1 MILIWRGLGFWV
13 PLIPF
18 ISLILDIFVF
28 KSVFVF
34 TFSATVVG
42 YLLITYYGFKL
53 NKNPIKKYKN
63 VKTGEIFEVKEPHEF
78 FFIPMQYWSIGG
90 LSIVGL
96 IWGIQLLKHIGTFF

>member
-1 MILIWRGLGFWV
+1 MILIWRGLGFWI

-18 ISLILDIFVF
+18 VSLLLDVLVF
-28 KSVFVF
+28 KTVFVF
-34 TFSATVVG
+34 FFSATVVG

-63 VKTGEIFEVKEPHEF
+63 VKTGEIFEVREPHEF
-78 FFIPMQYWSIGG
+78 FFIPMQYWSIGA

-96 IWGIQLLKHIGTFF
+96 IWGIQFLHYIRTVI